1 MKTVRL
7 RCFPAADTAFV
18 ERADEV
24 ATQGSVHSA
33 AALQMHLIDQYPD
46 VVVHEKENLAM
57 LGPEDETWY
66 IYRDGH
72 PA

>member
-1 MKTVRL
+1 MKAIRL
-7 RCFPAADTAFV
+7 RCFPAADTAFAQ
-18 ERADEV
+18 RAEEV
-24 ATQGSVHSA
+24 TTQASVHSA
-33 AALQMHLIDQYPD
+33 AALQVHLSDRYPH

-57 LGPEDETWY
+57 LGSEDETWY